1 MNGSMGEL
9 FKTKVR
15 VRQGCL
21 LLPILYN
28 IFKEGIMSNTLEEH
42 DEKVSIGG
50 RNITDLRFAADID
63 ALAEKKQEQ
72 EALVESLD

>member
-28 IFKEGIMSNTLEEH
+28 IFNEWIMSNTLEEH